1 MKTENEIKELLSNL
15 GIMKLDGITSN
26 GKKWKGTAGVYVYAG
41 RETTQGRSGTQR
53 HADDDKR
60 IILRISF
67 SFWHSGQQKYVK
79 GSQWNT
85 RTTQACLTESRL
97 QGFAATCRET
107 GNKRAD
113 KFSEERHD
121 AIMKDW
127 RDYRA
132 MMREYHAT
140 QR

>member
-1 MKTENEIKELLSNL
+1 VKTEKEIKQLMSDL
-15 GIMKLDGITSN
+15 GIMKLNGSTSN

-41 RETTQGRSGTQR
+41 RETKQGRSGTQR
-53 HADDDKR
+53 HADNDKR

-67 SFWHSGQQKYVK
+67 SFWHSGQQKFVK

-85 RTTQACLTESRL
+85 RTTQAYLTESRL
-97 QGFAATCRET
+97 QRFADACRET

-121 AIMKDW
+121 KIMQDW
-127 RDYRA
+127 SDYRA
-132 MMREYHAT
+132 MMREHKAT
-140 QR
+140 QI